1 MRPQSFPQ
9 LLVSAVAYLKPGSF
23 TKASTA
29 VTPPKEWPMT
39 ATLVRSTLPCR
50 KEKAEEPV
58 PKPCCRIK
66 LKEKLKEKNKD

>member
-1 MRPQSFPQ
+1 
-9 LLVSAVAYLKPGSF
+9 
-23 TKASTA
+23 
-29 VTPPKEWPMT
+29 MT